1 MDERVRYSAEIRQ
14 ALSELDTLFAR
25 CWLPASSQARQEVA
39 TAAYGRGFAALEQ
52 RLVGSGDRL
61 VRMELL
67 GVLPEPEQLH
77 QLVPEHALPPPAA

>member
-1 MDERVRYSAEIRQ
+1 MNGYATVQR
-14 ALSELDTLFAR
+14 FAR
-25 CWLPASSQARQEVA
+25 RSASLIRCSPGVGCQPHPRRGRRSQRLPTV
-39 TAAYGRGFAALEQ
+39 GGFAALEQ